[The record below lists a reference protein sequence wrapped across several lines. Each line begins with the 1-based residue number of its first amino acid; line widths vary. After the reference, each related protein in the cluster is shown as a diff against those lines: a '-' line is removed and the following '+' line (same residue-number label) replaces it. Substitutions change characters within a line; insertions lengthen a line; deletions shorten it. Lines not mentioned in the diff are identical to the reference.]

1 MGLLLRDQRLGLLL
15 VLEELGV
22 GAELR
27 RVERCPGPRRAV
39 WFTVPL
45 AFCSSL
51 FTCSA
56 AARASL
62 RIRSLFCSASFLS
75 RMTFSYSGLKWCSPR
90 ITCRTITP
98 SGSSTAASLSRA
110 SAAFAKRFSET

>member
-1 MGLLLRDQRLGLLL
+1 MSSAPWAAAR
-15 VLEELGV
+15 
-22 GAELR
+22 
-27 RVERCPGPRRAV
+27 V
-39 WFTVPL
+39 WFTLPL

-51 FTCSA
+51 FICSA

-90 ITCRTITP
+90 MTCRTNTP
-98 SGSSTAASLSRA
+98 SGSSTAASRSRA
-110 SAAFAKRFSET
+110 SEDFANRFSET